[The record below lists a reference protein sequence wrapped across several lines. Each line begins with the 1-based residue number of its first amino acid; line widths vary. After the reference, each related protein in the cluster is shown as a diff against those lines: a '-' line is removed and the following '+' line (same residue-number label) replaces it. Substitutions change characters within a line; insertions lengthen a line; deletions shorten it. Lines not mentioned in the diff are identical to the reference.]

1 MRILEK
7 KSLKIRYLHRKAG
20 LTLHVLLT
28 LLPLAA
34 GAVYALLYSV
44 GLAGSLAAGFTLRY
58 WESLV
63 SRGTLWQT
71 FAYSA
76 YIMGVSIVLSYA
88 SALAMVISA
97 RGRLMERKGS
107 RIFYLPLAMPALVLA
122 FFAFRFLSGGGWL
135 ASLAF
140 GSGLIASPQEFPELV
155 NDPYGLGIIFVHFLL
170 AFAFFSIYLDRV
182 YANERIEEQVQSAQL
197 LGAGY
202 RQSLR
207 RVVWPMILRKT
218 WPAISLYG
226 LFVFGSYEVP
236 LLLGRSTPEMLSV
249 RIVRMLSRFNLDDR
263 PEAFAIVFAYMMLT
277 VLLVFLLRK
286 SKGGLR

>member
-7 KSLKIRYLHRKAG
+7 KSLRIRYLHRKAG
-20 LTLHVLLT
+20 LALHVLLT

-34 GAVYALLYSV
+34 GGIYALLYSV
-44 GLAGSLAAGFTLRY
+44 GLAGSLAPGFTLRY
-58 WESLV
+58 WDSLI

-76 YIMGVSIVLSYA
+76 YIMMVSVLLSYA
-88 SALAMVISA
+88 SALALVISG
-97 RGRLMERKGS
+97 RGRLMQQSRS

-122 FFAFRFLSGGGWL
+122 FFAFRFFSGGGWL

-140 GSGLIASPQEFPELV
+140 RAGWIESPQEFPELV
-155 NDPYGLGIIFVHFLL
+155 NDPYGVGIIFVHFLL

-182 YANERIEEQVQSAQL
+182 YANERIGEQVQSARV

-202 RQSLR
+202 GQSLR
-207 RVVWPMILRKT
+207 RVVLPMILRKT
-218 WPAISLYG
+218 WPAVSLYA

-236 LLLGRSTPEMLSV
+236 LLLGRSSPEMLSV
-249 RIVRMLSRFNLDDR
+249 RIVRMLSRFNLEDR
-263 PEAFAIVFAYMMLT
+263 PEGFAIVFAYMMLS
-277 VLLVFLLRK
+277 VLAVILLRK

>member
-1 MRILEK
+1 
-7 KSLKIRYLHRKAG
+7 
-20 LTLHVLLT
+20 

-44 GLAGSLAAGFTLRY
+44 GLAGSLARGFTLRY

-63 SRGTLWQT
+63 CRGTLWQT

-76 YIMGVSIVLSYA
+76 YIMGVSILLSYL
-88 SALAMVISA
+88 SALALVISA
-97 RGRLMERKGS
+97 RGRLMQRKWS
-107 RIFYLPLAMPALVLA
+107 RIFYLPLAVPALVLA

-135 ASLAF
+135 ASLDF
-140 GSGLIASPQEFPELV
+140 RLGFITSPQDFPELV

-182 YANERIEEQVQSAQL
+182 YANEHIEEQVQSAKI
-197 LGAGY
+197 LGAGSWQ
-202 RQSLR
+202 RLR
-207 RVVWPMILRKT
+207 RVIGPMILRKT
-218 WPAISLYG
+218 WPAVSLYA

-249 RIVRMLSRFNLDDR
+249 RIVRMLSKFNLEDR
-263 PEAFAIVFAYMMLT
+263 PEGFAIVFAYMVLT
-277 VLLVFLLRK
+277 VLLVIALRK